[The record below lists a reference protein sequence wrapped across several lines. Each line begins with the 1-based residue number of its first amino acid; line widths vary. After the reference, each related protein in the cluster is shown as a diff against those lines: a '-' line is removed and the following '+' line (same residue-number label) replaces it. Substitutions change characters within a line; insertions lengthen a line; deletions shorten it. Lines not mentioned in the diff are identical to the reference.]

1 MRYLNFLSIFIF
13 VNVAHAVM
21 PSVGF
26 RYEGRL
32 QGPTVTTG
40 VMTNQTFTVHL
51 KRPDGC
57 GTNLGLSSWTSS
69 TVSLDDGAFSINPGF
84 EADYFAKAMDPWNA
98 FGVGCTVPEFKRQ
111 LVIDWSGES
120 FVIDLE
126 DAPRSNL
133 ANYAIYANNASAI
146 GNVAV
151 QPSLSCSSNMVLKY
165 NSGNTRFEC
174 SGLTSAD
181 IPGLSAAQIPAFAGD
196 VTGTINATSVDK
208 IRGVNIVATAPG
220 SGQVLKYDGTNWA
233 PAADDTVGT
242 LPDATYATKGIVAI
256 NTDASTSGL
265 FLSAGVLALPNVITA
280 GTTDNTGTFIPVL
293 TYDQK
298 GRITNSTTAAIND
311 SSKLP
316 LAGGTLTG
324 PLDMGGQNI
333 INVTKVGIG
342 TTPTTALDLTGTLTS
357 RGTSTGGTPVAGQ
370 GKIYFDSS
378 SNKFRVSENGSAYVD
393 LVGGGGGGGTVT
405 SITTGTGLTGG
416 PITTSGT
423 IAVDVGTTTGKI
435 VQVQAANKLP
445 AIDGSSLTN
454 LDANNI
460 TSGILPVTNGG
471 TNSGMALNNNRL
483 MTSFGGAI
491 VEGPAMADG
500 QIVVGKTGFPPQ
512 VVPMNG
518 DVSIFNTG
526 LTRVDQINGT
536 VVSGVGLLN
545 NNVLQNISGS
555 PIAANN
561 VLVSNGI
568 GTGVIGLSSPAN
580 GVFISS
586 GSVPQWSATLPTTM
600 GGTGLTSFAAGD
612 LLYASSP
619 TTISNLPIGGVNTVL
634 SSNGTTISWST
645 PAGNTTPSLSEA
657 GNTVSTTGNFNVP
670 ASTGSTGEYRIN
682 NMGVLHSRG
691 GANNIFV
698 GNNTGGYPT
707 SVIGNAALGASSM
720 QNLSNGNYNTAVGFQ
735 SLNTN
740 TSGSNNTAIGA
751 AALYSTT
758 GNANT
763 AVGSNAL
770 TSNVAGVDNTALGA
784 DSLFNNI
791 SGTRNTAVGK
801 TSLNANVTSADNT
814 AMGFESLKFNV
825 SGQNTAIGSRTLL
838 NNSGGTGNTAIGYNA
853 LNGNMSGSQN
863 IGIGNSAGS
872 ALPSTSNYNVV
883 IGSSTGSTLT
893 GNGNILIA
901 DGGGTERIRIVSS
914 GGNGYMGIGTM
925 ATSTPLAPL
934 HVGQTLSTSTGSFST
949 QIIDA
954 TDSHASGSVSFN
966 GLSVKNDKTGSGTTT
981 AQRGISS
988 TVLVNGL
995 NSSNPIGIESFVSVV
1010 AATPTPIGIKS
1021 SIDVT
1026 GTTTTPVGLDVSIT
1040 GTAQPSSAS
1049 IGIKIGNIY
1058 PGIGGAFGLY
1068 QLDNSAKNYFAGNVG
1083 IGTTSPAAS
1092 LDVNGTVK
1100 IGAAGTPI
1108 GNVVACT
1115 NVSFNSGT
1123 SIASGSAGIFSGSC
1137 PGLVSGMHV
1146 SCSLVSDSGAAV
1158 AYSSMT
1164 SQSSGIFRIKVLNMS
1179 GGSISFSALTATF
1192 NCIGTM

>member
-1 MRYLNFLSIFIF
+1 MRYLNFLFLFIF

-151 QPSLSCSSNMVLKY
+151 QPSLSCGSNMVLKY
-165 NSGNTRFEC
+165 NPGNTRFEC

-181 IPGLSAAQIPAFAGD
+181 IPGLSAAQIPAFTGD

-208 IRGVNIVATAPG
+208 IRGKNVLATAPTT
-220 SGQVLKYDGTNWA
+220 GQILKYDGTNWA
-233 PAADDTVGT
+233 PAADDTVGS
-242 LPDATYATKGIVAI
+242 LPDATYATKGVVAI
-256 NTDASTSGL
+256 NTDANTSGL

-357 RGTSTGGTPVAGQ
+357 RGTATGGTPVAGQ

-405 SITTGTGLTGG
+405 NITTGTGLTGG

-435 VQVQAANKLP
+435 VQVQASNKLP

-460 TSGILPVTNGG
+460 TTGILPISAGG
-471 TNSGMALNNNRL
+471 TNSGTALNNNRL

-500 QIVVGKTGFPPQ
+500 QIVVGKTGFAPQ
-512 VVPMNG
+512 VVPMAG
-518 DVSIFNTG
+518 DIGITNTG
-526 LTRVDQINGT
+526 VTTVGKINGT
-536 VVSGVGLLN
+536 IVSGVGLLN

-555 PIAANN
+555 AITANN

-586 GSVPQWSATLPTTM
+586 GSVPQWSSTLPITM

-619 TTISNLPIGGVNTVL
+619 TTLSKLAIGGNNTVL
-634 SSNGTTISWST
+634 SSNGSTISWTAPTS
-645 PAGNTTPSLSEA
+645 NTPSLTESA
-657 GNTVSTTGNFNVP
+657 GTVSTTGNFNVP
-670 ASTGSTGEYRIN
+670 SSSGTVGAYKIN
-682 NMGVLHSRG
+682 NFPVLHSRG
-691 GANNIFV
+691 NVTGSNIFV
-698 GNNTGGYPT
+698 GKNSGNFADPSVDGNSALGRYALNNVTTGGF
-707 SVIGNAALGASSM
+707 NSS
-720 QNLSNGNYNTAVGFQ
+720 VGFQ
-735 SLNTN
+735 SLNSN
-740 TSGSNNTAIGA
+740 TSGAYNTALGTYSLTGNTTGSNNTG
-751 AALYSTT
+751 LGTFSLSGNST
-758 GNANT
+758 G
-763 AVGSNAL
+763 
-770 TSNVAGVDNTALGA
+770 DR
-784 DSLFNNI
+784 NI
-791 SGTRNTAVGK
+791 
-801 TSLNANVTSADNT
+801 
-814 AMGFESLKFNV
+814 
-825 SGQNTAIGSRTLL
+825 
-838 NNSGGTGNTAIGYNA
+838 AIGYY
-853 LNGNMSGSQN
+853 SG
-863 IGIGNSAGS
+863 A
-872 ALPSTSNYNVV
+872 ALPPGSNYNVI
-883 IGSSTGSTLT
+883 IGSNDGSSIFTDSNVLISD
-893 GNGNILIA
+893 GN
-901 DGGGTERIRIVSS
+901 GTERMRILNN
-914 GGNGYMGIGTM
+914 GNVGIGTT
-925 ATSTPLAPL
+925 APAAPL
-934 HVGQTLSTSTGSFST
+934 HIGQTLNTSAGTVST
-949 QIIDA
+949 QLIDA
-954 TDSHASGSVSFN
+954 TDTHASGSIIAQSS
-966 GLSVKNDKTGSGTTT
+966 LSVKNDKQGIGTT
-981 AQRGISS
+981 AKQRGISS
-988 TVLVNGL
+988 AVLVNNVG
-995 NSSNPIGIESFVSVV
+995 SSNPIGIESFVGV
-1010 AATPTPIGIKS
+1010 AAASANPVGMKS
-1021 SIDVT
+1021 LVDLT
-1026 GTTTTPVGLDVSIT
+1026 GTATTAVGLDVSIT
-1040 GTAQPSSAS
+1040 GTAQPSTSS
-1049 IGIKIGNIY
+1049 IGVRIGNIY
-1058 PGIGGAFGLY
+1058 AGSAAAYGIY
-1068 QLDNSAKNYFAGNVG
+1068 QSDNTAKNYFAGNVG
-1083 IGTTSPAAS
+1083 INTTIPSAN

-1100 IGAAGTPI
+1100 IGGGSPI
-1108 GNVVACT
+1108 SKVVICNNVT
-1115 NVSFNSGT
+1115 FSSGT
-1123 SIASGSAGIFSGSC
+1123 SINSGSAGIFSGSC
-1137 PGLVSGMHV
+1137 AGLTTNMHV
-1146 SCSLVSDSGAAV
+1146 SCSLISDSGAAV
-1158 AYSSMT
+1158 SYSSMT
-1164 SQSSGIFRIKVLNMS
+1164 STLNDFFRMKVLNLT
-1179 GGSISFSALTATF
+1179 GGNLSFSSLTAMF
-1192 NCIGTM
+1192 NCIGTF